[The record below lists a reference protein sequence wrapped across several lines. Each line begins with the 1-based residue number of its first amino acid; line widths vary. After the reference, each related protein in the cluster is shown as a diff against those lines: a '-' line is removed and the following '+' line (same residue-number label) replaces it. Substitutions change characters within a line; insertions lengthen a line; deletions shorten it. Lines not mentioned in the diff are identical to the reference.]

1 MGFPIVLSFK
11 NPDMETRG
19 VLRILESSQ
28 CKLGLVT
35 VSNSPR
41 STGIYITEA
50 MQKRNFGKG
59 LLLLL
64 WSHSSKFPGFLI

>member
-1 MGFPIVLSFK
+1 M
-11 NPDMETRG
+11 
-19 VLRILESSQ
+19 Q

-64 WSHSSKFPGFLI
+64 WSHSSMFPGFLI